1 MTTAKFGPE
10 AAGRWTDEAYADPRR
25 YLGRR
30 AELVRSLGPRLQD
43 GDTVLDL
50 ACGDAGLAEYLL
62 PLGLHYVG
70 VDASPAMVEA
80 ARARLGAGAPV
91 ELADIDEFEP
101 RSPVAATTVFRALY
115 YARDRA
121 AFLRRVADFTERKL
135 VFDLDPRR
143 YRLDVVNAEL
153 RAAGWTSLALRP
165 FFVPQTLRLPEPLA
179 RALVATERIRPLA
192 RAILR
197 VRFTYVCVA
206 SRSRAAP
213 ALRGRAAPR
222 GRGSA
227 PP

>member
-10 AAGRWTDEAYADPRR
+10 TAGRWTDEAYADPER
-25 YLGRR
+25 YLGHR
-30 AELVRSLGPRLQD
+30 AELVRSLGPPLEV

-62 PLGLHYVG
+62 PHGLHYVG
-70 VDASPAMVEA
+70 VDASAAMVDA
-80 ARARLGAGAPV
+80 ARARLGGVAPV
-91 ELADIDEFEP
+91 ELADIDEYEP
-101 RSPVAATTVFRALY
+101 ESSVAATTVFRALY

-143 YRLDVVNAEL
+143 YRLDVVYAEL
-153 RAAGWTSLALRP
+153 RAAGWTSLTLRP
-165 FFVPQTLRLPEPLA
+165 FFVPQTVRLPGPLA
-179 RALVATERIRPLA
+179 RTLVATERIRPLA
-192 RAILR
+192 RTILR

-206 SRSRAAP
+206 SRPGGAP
-213 ALRGRAAPR
+213 ARRGRAAPR
-222 GRGSA
+222 GRASA